1 MRRFTTLFAVLV
13 AVMFVAAACG
23 KKTDE
28 AGEKKGEKAEKVEKA
43 EEPAAEAK
51 PEEPAAEAKPE
62 EPAAEAKPEEPAA
75 EAKPEEPAA
84 EAKPEEPAA
93 EAKPEEPAAE
103 AKPEEPAAEAKPE
116 EPAAKAPPK
125 AVNPHSASADNLLVA
140 TYEVP
145 ALDEAT
151 AKKLTLALADRDG
164 VVSAKADQENSLFK
178 VTYSSGC
185 PHSMEGALKGI
196 VAEAKLQGVTARE
209 GDAPATGGCGGCA
222 NKATCGGHAD
232 HH

>member
-28 AGEKKGEKAEKVEKA
+28 AGEKKAEQAEKVETAEKA
-43 EEPAAEAK
+43 DEPAAEAKPEAPAAEAK

-93 EAKPEEPAAE
+93 EAKPED
-103 AKPEEPAAEAKPE
+103 
-116 EPAAKAPPK
+116 PAAKAAPK

-145 ALDEAT
+145 ALDDDT

-164 VVSAKADQENSLFK
+164 VVSAKADQENGLFK

-185 PHSMEGALKGI
+185 PHSMEGALKGV
-196 VAEAKLQGVTARE
+196 VADTKLQGVTARE
-209 GDAPATGGCGGCA
+209 GDAPAAGGCGGCA
-222 NKATCGGHAD
+222 NKATCGGHAE

>member
-23 KKTDE
+23 KKTEE
-28 AGEKKGEKAEKVEKA
+28 AGEKKAEKAEKVEKA

-51 PEEPAAEAKPE
+51 PEEPSTAREGGAASAPAADEKAE
-62 EPAAEAKPEEPAA
+62 EPSTAREGGAASA
-75 EAKPEEPAA
+75 
-84 EAKPEEPAA
+84 
-93 EAKPEEPAAE
+93 
-103 AKPEEPAAEAKPE
+103 PAAEAKPE
-116 EPAAKAPPK
+116 EPAAKAAPK

-145 ALDEAT
+145 ALDDDT

-164 VVSAKADQENSLFK
+164 VVSAKADQENGLFK

-185 PHSMEGALKGI
+185 PHSMEGALKGV
-196 VAEAKLQGVTARE
+196 VADAKLQGVTARE
-209 GDAPATGGCGGCA
+209 GDAPAAGCGGCA
-222 NKATCGGHAD
+222 NKATCGGHD
-232 HH
+232 EHH